1 MQVSGRFQVFRSEE
15 KNASGRGCEGD
26 ENTSLQVEEEVGRG
40 ILPRHQDNRG
50 LSLRDIKWA
59 IEYTTKIPF
68 EQYQQGDRVM
78 GKLLKLR
85 VLFTALCR
93 RFLEYSYPQIGRL
106 FGKDH
111 TTAVFYNKKHDEYK
125 MDPEYL
131 EQYNQI
137 EANVEEILKQK
148 RKQED
153 KEEKI

>member
-1 MQVSGRFQVFRSEE
+1 MQVSGGFQVFRSEE
-15 KNASGRGCEGD
+15 KNEGVGGCEGD
-26 ENTSLQVEEEVGRG
+26 ENPGVSPQEEIGRG

-106 FGKDH
+106 FSKDH
-111 TTAVFYNKKHDEYK
+111 TTAVFYKKKHDQYK

-153 KEEKI
+153 NDVS

>member
-1 MQVSGRFQVFRSEE
+1 MQVSSGFQVFRSEKE
-15 KNASGRGCEGD
+15 YASGGRCEGN
-26 ENTSLQVEEEVGRG
+26 ENPSVSPQEEVGRG
-40 ILPRHQDNRG
+40 IIPRNQDNGG

-59 IEYTTKIPF
+59 IEYTTKVSF
-68 EQYQQGDRVM
+68 EQYKVGDRVM

-85 VLFTALCR
+85 VMFTALCR
-93 RFLEYSYPQIGRL
+93 KFLEYSYPQIGRL

-111 TTAVFYNKKHDEYK
+111 TTAVFYKKKHDQYK

-153 KEEKI
+153 NDVS